1 MFILILN
8 DLEFSDDEF
17 KDIEDDNLEY
27 YLRRNPNVIKKS
39 LFTLPEYSGDETES
53 ENENSNERTNLNSK
67 NNVNNN
73 SNFMSY
79 SNSSETINNNSVND
93 TNCSSSDSND
103 KKEHLSA
110 HKQPPIDLR
119 KEHFNVVNIMEE
131 SLKQTDSQDTLN
143 EEESKEDKEIKQ
155 LEEEIDKILSCTPEE
170 VESLAN
176 EAKNHK
182 ELGNQFFKDKDYKK
196 ALEEYQKAV
205 DICPHNHK
213 EDLAIYYNNMA
224 ACYVYI
230 GTNEQVATYCT
241 RAIDC
246 NPNYV
251 KALVRRAY
259 ANEKIGKS
267 FAISQA
273 IEDHK
278 KVLELD
284 PDNNNASHKALRRLE
299 VMLKA
304 QQEKEKE
311 EMLAKMKDV
320 GNKLLGKL
328 GLSLD
333 NFNLQPNANGGY
345 SINMNK

>member
-170 VESLAN
+170 VEVFRYVLIILYSL
-176 EAKNHK
+176 KI
-182 ELGNQFFKDKDYKK
+182 KK
-196 ALEEYQKAV
+196 
-205 DICPHNHK
+205 
-213 EDLAIYYNNMA
+213 
-224 ACYVYI
+224 
-230 GTNEQVATYCT
+230 
-241 RAIDC
+241 
-246 NPNYV
+246 
-251 KALVRRAY
+251 
-259 ANEKIGKS
+259 
-267 FAISQA
+267 
-273 IEDHK
+273 K
-278 KVLELD
+278 K
-284 PDNNNASHKALRRLE
+284 
-299 VMLKA
+299 
-304 QQEKEKE
+304 
-311 EMLAKMKDV
+311 
-320 GNKLLGKL
+320 
-328 GLSLD
+328 
-333 NFNLQPNANGGY
+333 
-345 SINMNK
+345 